1 MAAIIIG
8 AFLAGRFTKTTST
21 QPPNNNP
28 VATNNVPQQ
37 PPSLQEPGPR
47 PPSGPPSQ
55 PDTGTSVATARPP
68 RTNVVPANVTPQ
80 RERTR
85 DRILLVAVGDHLEKS
100 QMVLMELVNAPA
112 NGTEDISH
120 EQQRAEDLL
129 NSNRLYRMT
138 AQEVGDRRLA
148 NVLDELERVLVDIA
162 PQPSKVD
169 SEELKDLQ
177 RRIEAQ
183 GVLFKVR
190 VVGAN
195 IRDQKKPEPK
205 SDSKRPGVTEKKQ
218 NI

>member
-1 MAAIIIG
+1 VI
-8 AFLAGRFTKTTST
+8 
-21 QPPNNNP
+21 
-28 VATNNVPQQ
+28 
-37 PPSLQEPGPR
+37 
-47 PPSGPPSQ
+47 
-55 PDTGTSVATARPP
+55 
-68 RTNVVPANVTPQ
+68 PANVTPQ

-148 NVLDELERVLVDIA
+148 NVLDELERVLVEIA
-162 PQPSKVD
+162 HEPSKVD